1 MEHEKIIKKIEDF
14 IREKAGGMNGVV
26 LGISGGIDSTV
37 VAWLAVR
44 ALGKDKMFGIL
55 MPYGTQD
62 TRDAMKVVELL
73 GIQHQVINIKPFADA
88 IAKDAMFFDDK
99 IALGNLMARIRMSLL
114 YGAANTMKRLV
125 IGTGNKSELEIG
137 YFTKYGDGGV
147 DFEPIGGLYKTE
159 VWQIAE
165 YLGVPTHLIVK
176 EPSAGL
182 YNGQTDEEE
191 IGFNYH
197 IIDKILK
204 GEIGDIPTEHVNKIN
219 KMRQS
224 AQHKLAMPPSLKL
237 EVMK

>member
-1 MEHEKIIKKIEDF
+1 MEHEKIIKKIEEF
-14 IREKAGGMNGVV
+14 IREKVGGMDGVV

-37 VAWLAVR
+37 VAWLAAR
-44 ALGKDKMFGIL
+44 ALGKDKVFGVL

-62 TRDAMKVVELL
+62 TRDAMKVVNLL
-73 GIQHQVINIKPFADA
+73 GIQHQVINIKPFVDA
-88 IAKDAMFFDDK
+88 IAKEALFFDDK
-99 IALGNLMARIRMSLL
+99 IALGNLMARLRMSLL
-114 YGAANTMKRLV
+114 YGAANSMGRLV

-182 YNGQTDEEE
+182 YDGQTDEEE
-191 IGFNYH
+191 IGFGYR

-204 GEIGDIPTEHVNKIN
+204 GEIGEIPTGHVNKIN
-219 KMRQS
+219 KMRRS
-224 AQHKLAMPPSLKL
+224 AQHKLAMPPSLNL
-237 EVMK
+237 EV